1 MRRQGIKKH
10 YDVFY
15 ESPPLRGYTGGEKKN
30 IIMYVAWEYFS
41 LNFFF

>member
-15 ESPPLRGYTGGEKKN
+15 ESPPLRGYTGGEKKILLCTLPGN
-30 IIMYVAWEYFS
+30 TSV
-41 LNFFF
+41 